1 MTVISRRIATPLT
14 GKTALTISRAKSLAE
29 IMERAG
35 GRARVRKV
43 IFGDGTGD
51 IHLYGS
57 FTDFTIGTK
66 AVTNAVYV
74 GRIPNPSTAEPTAT
88 IEISGPAFQI
98 AISSANTRPRLLA
111 GILR

>member
-66 AVTNAVYV
+66 AVTAM
-74 GRIPNPSTAEPTAT
+74 GKDPAMAAWHAEREADPAAHLK
-88 IEISGPAFQI
+88 GPEMY
-98 AISSANTRPRLLA
+98 R
-111 GILR
+111 